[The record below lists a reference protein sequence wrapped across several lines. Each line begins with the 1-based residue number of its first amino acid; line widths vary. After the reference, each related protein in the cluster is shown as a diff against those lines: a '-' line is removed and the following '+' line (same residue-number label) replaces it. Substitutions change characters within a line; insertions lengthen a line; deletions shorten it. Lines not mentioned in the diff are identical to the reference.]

1 HRGGHCRFRWRWPP
15 GTGDRRALFLPA
27 VRTFGALDALED
39 RAMTVRRRACR
50 SAGARILVAIAGAIA
65 ASSSVAGQA
74 GGLRSEELAPRSS
87 APAGAPLFST
97 LDPEHTGVRAPNRFD
112 DPRMWGEEFEEFAYG
127 AIGTGV
133 AAGDVDGDGRV
144 DLFVVG
150 KTEGGRLFR
159 NLGDWRF
166 EDVTDR
172 AGLAG
177 EAGPWRQGAA
187 FADIDNDGDLDL
199 YICRFGAPNLL
210 YVNRG
215 DGTFVE
221 EAERRGLAVS

>member
-1 HRGGHCRFRWRWPP
+1 
-15 GTGDRRALFLPA
+15 
-27 VRTFGALDALED
+27 
-39 RAMTVRRRACR
+39 
-50 SAGARILVAIAGAIA
+50 
-65 ASSSVAGQA
+65 
-74 GGLRSEELAPRSS
+74 
-87 APAGAPLFST
+87 
-97 LDPEHTGVRAPNRFD
+97 
-112 DPRMWGEEFEEFAYG
+112 
-127 AIGTGV
+127 
-133 AAGDVDGDGRV
+133 DVDGDERV

-210 YVNRG
+210 YVNLG

-221 EAERRGLAVS
+221 EAERRGLGVSDASGMAVFADYDRDGWLDLYLVTNLHDHDARPDGEPDRLYRNRGD